1 MKEKYFSQTLRLVY
15 ASVCL
20 ALCLI
25 LPFLTGQIPKIGN
38 MLAPM
43 HIPVLLC
50 GFLCGW
56 PYGLAVGIVAAPLR
70 YLIFGMPQFP
80 NCLFMC
86 FEMAIYGLMTGLL
99 YRIFPK
105 RNIFIYIN
113 LIISMLAGR
122 IVWGIARF
130 ALMGLTNTTFSFEI
144 FLAAGFIEAIPGIIC
159 HIVLIPIIVMAFK
172 KFSSSRG
179 LL

>member
-70 YLIFGMPQFP
+70 YLIFGMPHFP

-130 ALMGLTNTTFSFEI
+130 ALMGLTNTTFSFKI
-144 FLAAGFIEAIPGIIC
+144 FLVAGFIDAIPGIIC
-159 HIVLIPIIVMAFK
+159 HIFLIPIIVMAFK
-172 KFSSSRG
+172 KFSGSRG